1 MAMSSNRDRERERQ
15 PEPELSVAELL
26 DHAHI
31 EANRARTLLDLMLK
45 QPHGVDYTD
54 IEPYLR
60 HLQEDIAHVYNTR
73 LEKVKPLTRVEGM
86 PHRGFDGDSWHEKA
100 LTLTHSA
107 EQVAHWLGRAKNL
120 PSNGRHLKYM
130 LKKLCSAA
138 DTVVVELEDMDIV
151 AEERQADDEY
161 DAAKA
166 AKTKK

>member
-1 MAMSSNRDRERERQ
+1 MCAKRDRERERK
-15 PEPELSVAELL
+15 PEPVRTVAQFL
-26 DHAHI
+26 DLAHI
-31 EANRARTLLDLMLK
+31 EANRARSLLDSMLK
-45 QPHGVDYTD
+45 QHHGVDYIDT
-54 IEPYLR
+54 EPYLR

-107 EQVAHWLGRAKNL
+107 EQVAHWLKQARSVS
-120 PSNGRHLKYM
+120 SNGRHLKYM

-138 DTVVVELEDMDIV
+138 DTAVVELEDMDIV